1 MTEERANSNF
11 KVLVTQIHIKSI
23 EEYLQKNAQKINS
36 KKLFQLFS
44 ACYRFT
50 LETKILYSLYNEE
63 DAFVYSTNLPVMWP
77 SQACM
82 QIYPYIKPK
91 TLNLYTL

>member
-36 KKLFQLFS
+36 KKLFQ
-44 ACYRFT
+44 
-50 LETKILYSLYNEE
+50 KN
-63 DAFVYSTNLPVMWP
+63 
-77 SQACM
+77 CM
-82 QIYPYIKPK
+82 NKNK
-91 TLNLYTL
+91 K